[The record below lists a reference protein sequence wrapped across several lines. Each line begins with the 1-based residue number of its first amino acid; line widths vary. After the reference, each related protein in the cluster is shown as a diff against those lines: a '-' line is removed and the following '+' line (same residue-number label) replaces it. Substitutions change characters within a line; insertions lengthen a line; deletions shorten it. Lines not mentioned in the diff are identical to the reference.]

1 MSFTSICGVF
11 MRYKT
16 SCYKRQYSKSMNS
29 QTDHRTRSMFT
40 QRYICS
46 GLKTQIL
53 TVSFFAILI
62 ITYWF
67 AISFKETTKLL
78 FYDLSRLLLYRI
90 QIVVIFLV
98 VLSLN
103 LLKMNYVGYS
113 ILSFYKEYAIFGFIS
128 PIISNTSLLQFRT
141 NIILTLRVAR
151 TWPYNETL
159 WTKSILEKRFVTIMF
174 RYVKS

>member
-90 QIVVIFLV
+90 QIAVIFLV
-98 VLSLN
+98 VLWIYQSYY
-103 LLKMNYVGYS
+103 KMNYEGYS
-113 ILSFYKEYAIFGFIS
+113 IISFYAIFDS
-128 PIISNTSLLQFRT
+128 YVPKISNTSLLQFRT
-141 NIILTLRVAR
+141 NFIRTLRVAR
-151 TWPYNETL
+151 AWPYNEN
-159 WTKSILEKRFVTIMF
+159 IMDKKYLRKTF
-174 RYVKS
+174 RDNHV

>member
-90 QIVVIFLV
+90 QIAVIFLV
-98 VLSLN
+98 VLWIYQSYY
-103 LLKMNYVGYS
+103 KMNYEGYS
-113 ILSFYKEYAIFGFIS
+113 IISFFSILMSPKFLILVYYNLELIS
-128 PIISNTSLLQFRT
+128 SVLCVLHELDLIMK
-141 NIILTLRVAR
+141 
-151 TWPYNETL
+151 TL

>member
-90 QIVVIFLV
+90 QIAVIFLMYFLWIYQSYYIRLPFLIFMPPKFLILV
-98 VLSLN
+98 YYNLKLISSVLCVSHELD
-103 LLKMNYVGYS
+103 L
-113 ILSFYKEYAIFGFIS
+113 
-128 PIISNTSLLQFRT
+128 
-141 NIILTLRVAR
+141 
-151 TWPYNETL
+151 
-159 WTKSILEKRFVTIMF
+159 IMKH
-174 RYVKS
+174 YGQKVS

>member
-1 MSFTSICGVF
+1 
-11 MRYKT
+11 
-16 SCYKRQYSKSMNS
+16 MNS

-90 QIVVIFLV
+90 QIAVIFLV
-98 VLSLN
+98 VLWIYQSYY
-103 LLKMNYVGYS
+103 KMNYVGYS
-113 ILSFYKEYAIFGFIS
+113 IISCCIQLNKSYKCKLQTFNYAIFDS
-128 PIISNTSLLQFRT
+128 YVPKISNTSLLQFRT
-141 NIILTLRVAR
+141 NFIRTLRVAR